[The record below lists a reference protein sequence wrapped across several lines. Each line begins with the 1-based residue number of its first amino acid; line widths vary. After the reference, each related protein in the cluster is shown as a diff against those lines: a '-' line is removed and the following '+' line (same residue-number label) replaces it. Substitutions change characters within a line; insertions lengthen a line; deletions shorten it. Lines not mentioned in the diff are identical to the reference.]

1 MKTGSYTRR
10 NQIQIQ
16 TIAETSKIKIKKNDP
31 YANKSTYIRNVDVKD
46 DETGAGMY

>member
-16 TIAETSKIKIKKNDP
+16 TIAETSKIKIKKYKKMINTQIKV
-31 YANKSTYIRNVDVKD
+31 NISEI
-46 DETGAGMY
+46 